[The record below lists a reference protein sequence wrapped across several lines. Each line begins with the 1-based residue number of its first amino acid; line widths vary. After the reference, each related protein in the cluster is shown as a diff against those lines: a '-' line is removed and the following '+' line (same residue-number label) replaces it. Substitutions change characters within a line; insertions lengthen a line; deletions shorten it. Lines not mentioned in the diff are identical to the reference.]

1 MPSPVKIPYQS
12 FIKIDRNSSTAIY
25 MQIANQFSNAIQR
38 NFIPE
43 GTKLPGTRTIASLL
57 GVNRN
62 TVVAAFE
69 EIATQ
74 GWIEMQA
81 NKGCFVLN
89 KKSFSH
95 TRTNTTNYKA
105 LEQYPTKPGYTF
117 QSSNL
122 LDSPLETN
130 TCDHLFT
137 DGTTDTR
144 LIQIDQLSSF
154 YSANLK
160 RKSNRKR
167 LLKNNHT
174 ENSSFRKNMANY
186 LNLSR
191 GLHISSKNVLITR
204 STEMSIYIACRVLLS
219 PRDKVIVA
227 NLSYYS
233 SNMAFQEAGAQ
244 ILTVP
249 IDDQGIDVDAVEKL
263 CKDQKIRM
271 LYLTPHHHYPTT
283 VTLSA
288 QRRVQLLTLARK
300 YSFIILEDDY
310 DYDFHYDKSSVLPL
324 ASVDTEGMVVYIG
337 SFGKSLAPSF
347 ENGFIV
353 APEDVLLEMQ
363 KYLRLLDPRGDIVME
378 QVLNELIEEGEIFR
392 YLKKA
397 SKTYKERRDAFAQLL
412 TQFFANQLSFQLPA
426 GGLAIWV
433 EWNIP
438 INLMQLHK
446 ECEKNNLFLPKTILY
461 QDRTLT
467 GMRLGFGHLNKEE
480 METNLDILY
489 RSLLSL
495 SPINTN
501 HNNQNHNII

>member
-1 MPSPVKIPYQS
+1 MPSPVKIPFQS
-12 FIKIDRNSSTAIY
+12 FIKIDRNSTTAIY

-43 GTKLPGTRTIASLL
+43 GTKLPGTRTIANLL

-62 TVVAAFE
+62 TVIAAFD

-74 GWIEMQA
+74 GWIEMKA

-89 KKSFSH
+89 KKTFNSR
-95 TRTNTTNYKA
+95 RTSNTDLK
-105 LEQYPTKPGYTF
+105 LLQQYPTKPGYSF
-117 QSSNL
+117 LSSTL
-122 LDSPLETN
+122 LDSPLEGSH
-130 TCDHLFT
+130 CDYLFT

-144 LIQIDQLSSF
+144 IIQIDQLSSF

-167 LLKNNHT
+167 LLANNLI

-204 STEMSIYIACRVLLS
+204 STEMSIYIACRVLLQDG
-219 PRDKVIVA
+219 DKVIVA

-233 SNMAFQEAGAQ
+233 SNMAFQEAGAS

-249 IDDQGIDVDAVEKL
+249 IDEEGIEVSAVEKL
-263 CKDQKIRM
+263 CKEQKIRM

-288 QRRVQLLTLARK
+288 QRRVQLLNLAHK
-300 YSFIILEDDY
+300 YGFIILEDDY
-310 DYDFHYDKSSVLPL
+310 DYDFHYEKSSVLPL

-337 SFGKSLAPSF
+337 SFGKSLTPSF

-353 APEDVLLEMQ
+353 APENVLLEMQ
-363 KYLRLLDPRGDIVME
+363 KYLHLLDPRGDVVME

-397 SKTYKERRDAFAQLL
+397 SKIYKERRDTFIQLL
-412 TQFFANQLSFQLPA
+412 AQFFGDTITYNVPA
-426 GGLAIWV
+426 GGLAIWI
-433 EWNIP
+433 EWKAP
-438 INLMQLHK
+438 INLMQLQK
-446 ECEKNNLFLPKTILY
+446 ECEKNNLYLPKTLLY
-461 QDRTLT
+461 QNRTLR

-480 METNLDILY
+480 MELNLDILY
-489 RSLLSL
+489 RSIQSL
-495 SPINTN
+495 SN
-501 HNNQNHNII
+501 

>member
-1 MPSPVKIPYQS
+1 MSSPVKIPYQS

-89 KKSFSH
+89 KKSFNH
-95 TRTNTTNYKA
+95 KRTNASNYKA

-117 QSSNL
+117 HSSNL
-122 LDSPLETN
+122 LDSPLEISN
-130 TCDHLFT
+130 CDHVFT
-137 DGTTDTR
+137 DGTTDSR
-144 LIQIDQLSSF
+144 IIQIDQLSSF

-160 RKSNRKR
+160 RKSNRKK
-167 LLKNNHT
+167 LLSNTHQDNT
-174 ENSSFRKNMANY
+174 SFRKNMANY

-191 GLHISSKNVLITR
+191 GLHVSSKNVLITR

-219 PRDKVIVA
+219 PKDKVIVA

-244 ILTVP
+244 ILTVS
-249 IDDQGIDVDAVEKL
+249 IDEDGIDVNEVEQL
-263 CKDQKIRM
+263 CKTQQIRM

-288 QRRVQLLTLARK
+288 QRRVQLLNLANK
-300 YSFIILEDDY
+300 YGFIILEDDY

-353 APEDVLLEMQ
+353 APKNVLLEMQ
-363 KYLRLLDPRGDIVME
+363 KYLRLLDPRGDMVME

-397 SKTYKERRDAFAQLL
+397 SKVYKERRDTFAQLI
-412 TQFFANQLSFQLPA
+412 TQFLGDQVTFKLPA
-426 GGLAIWV
+426 GGLAIWI
-433 EWNIP
+433 EWKVP

-467 GMRLGFGHLNKEE
+467 GMRLGFGHLSREE
-480 METNLDILY
+480 MEINLEILY
-489 RSLLSL
+489 RSILTLST
-495 SPINTN
+495 IDKTKDG
-501 HNNQNHNII
+501 NQ